1 MIRGIGLIVVVFLSA
16 AAGAACRAEDSSGAK
31 PEAPAKLRIVVFG
44 AHCDDNE
51 LGAGGLMRM
60 LAEQG
65 HEVISAYA
73 TTFRGGRT
81 CFGQPED
88 IVRRGESTESCKILG
103 ASAKFF
109 DYAHEDL
116 CGDEKTIQTVRK
128 WLEQVKPDIVI
139 AHWPLDT
146 HPNHHVV
153 GSLAWWCYTHEGR
166 DVNPNSWNL
175 YFYEVNTFT
184 PSQELQSLHFRP
196 DLYLDVTR
204 VRNCKKLAIDCLKS
218 QNPEVLWSVHDRM
231 HVERGKECGAEYAEA
246 FILTEAKPGCPLLPV
261 PFLHRKNAAAAQ

>member
-1 MIRGIGLIVVVFLSA
+1 MVRRSFLALLLFPLLASA
-16 AAGAACRAEDSSGAK
+16 ACLAQEAK
-31 PEAPAKLRIVVFG
+31 KSPDANPKKLRIVLFG

-51 LGAGGLMRM
+51 LGAGGLMKL

-88 IVRRGESTESCKILG
+88 VVRRKESTASCKLLG

-116 CGDEKTIQTVRK
+116 YGDEKTIQTVRK

-139 AHWPLDT
+139 AHWPIDT

-166 DVNPNSWNL
+166 DVNPSSWNL

-184 PSQELQSLHFRP
+184 DRKDLQTLCFHP
-196 DLYLDVTR
+196 DFYLDVGK
-204 VRNCKKLAIDCLKS
+204 VRDCKKKAIDCLKS
-218 QNPEVLWSVHDRM
+218 QDPDALWKIHDKM
-231 HVERGKECGAEYAEA
+231 HVERGKECGVKYAEA
-246 FILTEAKPGCPLLPV
+246 FVLTEAKPGCPLLPV
-261 PFLHRKNAAAAQ
+261 PFIQKSRQTSQ

>member
-1 MIRGIGLIVVVFLSA
+1 MLRYSFLSLFVSLVCVSTV
-16 AAGAACRAEDSSGAK
+16 CRGEETQQPSENTPK
-31 PEAPAKLRIVVFG
+31 KLRIVVFG

-51 LGAGGLMRM
+51 LGAGGLMKM

-88 IVRRGESTESCKILG
+88 IVRRKESTESCKILG

-116 CGDEKTIQTVRK
+116 YGDEEAIQTVRK
-128 WLEQVKPDIVI
+128 WLQQVKPDIVI
-139 AHWPLDT
+139 AHWPIDR

-153 GSLAWWCYTHEGR
+153 GSLAWWCYSHEGR
-166 DVNPNSWNL
+166 DVDPDSWNL

-184 PSQELQSLHFRP
+184 DRANLQTLCFRP
-196 DLYLDVTR
+196 ELYLDVTKFR
-204 VRNCKKLAIDCLKS
+204 DCKKRAIDCLKS
-218 QNPEVLWSVHDRM
+218 QEPEALWKVHDRM
-231 HVERGKECGAEYAEA
+231 HVERGKECGVKYAEA
-246 FILTEAKPGCPLLPV
+246 FVLTEAKPGCPLLPV
-261 PFLHRKNAAAAQ
+261 PFIEAKKAEASN